1 MFLIT
6 IQNNMTLQTLDLKNI
21 SHDLRNHMSGISGA
35 IGVIAENLTS
45 YKKQQAALGIKLDER
60 LRESEEWINILAPY
74 SIEAMQYVEDM
85 LDISMA
91 ATGKFSL
98 GEMVQC
104 DLEKLIARLLIFN
117 KSFILKHKI
126 TVKTQIDSGLP
137 LFKCD
142 ERRLKQILTNLITNA
157 VKYSPEGGEVL
168 IKIECLQNK
177 NWIATG
183 KSPRNDDVFGFVSN
197 ISTPSFCHGQS
208 PRNDSA
214 IQPFQLN
221 LSQPQLSSQTN
232 QILQT
237 KNHIQIEII
246 DSGIGMAEAEIAMA
260 LAGEGMQI
268 DKSDL
273 NKTASLDSHGL
284 GLPIVKQL
292 VELMGGELHI
302 ESEKGKGTKVSLR
315 FG

>member
-1 MFLIT
+1 MAHRFNLKHISNQN
-6 IQNNMTLQTLDLKNI
+6 QNNMTLQTLDLKNI

-137 LFKCD
+137 FLKCD

-168 IKIECLQNK
+168 IKIVETQYLASLD
-177 NWIATG
+177 IA
-183 KSPRNDDVFGFVSN
+183 SHSN
-197 ISTPSFCHGQS
+197 C
-208 PRNDSA
+208 
-214 IQPFQLN
+214 
-221 LSQPQLSSQTN
+221 QT
-232 QILQT
+232 QDIASLR
-237 KNHIQIEII
+237 IEII

>member
-1 MFLIT
+1 MSITNLIKSDFAIVFMFLIT

-117 KSFILKHKI
+117 KSFIIKHKI
-126 TVKTQIDSGLP
+126 TVKTEIDSGLP

-142 ERRLKQILTNLITNA
+142 ERRLKQILTNLGTVN
-157 VKYSPEGGEVL
+157 KG
-168 IKIECLQNK
+168 LQN
-177 NWIATG
+177 
-183 KSPRNDDVFGFVSN
+183 
-197 ISTPSFCHGQS
+197 Q
-208 PRNDSA
+208 
-214 IQPFQLN
+214 
-221 LSQPQLSSQTN
+221 
-232 QILQT
+232 
-237 KNHIQIEII
+237 
-246 DSGIGMAEAEIAMA
+246 
-260 LAGEGMQI
+260 
-268 DKSDL
+268 
-273 NKTASLDSHGL
+273 
-284 GLPIVKQL
+284 
-292 VELMGGELHI
+292 
-302 ESEKGKGTKVSLR
+302 
-315 FG
+315 

>member
-1 MFLIT
+1 MAHRFNLKHISNQN
-6 IQNNMTLQTLDLKNI
+6 QNNMTLQNLDLKNI

-126 TVKTQIDSGLP
+126 TVKTEIDSGLP

-168 IKIECLQNK
+168 IKIVETQYLASLD
-177 NWIATG
+177 IA
-183 KSPRNDDVFGFVSN
+183 SHSN
-197 ISTPSFCHGQS
+197 C
-208 PRNDSA
+208 
-214 IQPFQLN
+214 
-221 LSQPQLSSQTN
+221 QT
-232 QILQT
+232 QDIASLR
-237 KNHIQIEII
+237 IEII
-246 DSGIGMAEAEIAMA
+246 DSGIGMTEAEIAMA

>member
-1 MFLIT
+1 MAHRFNLKHISNQN
-6 IQNNMTLQTLDLKNI
+6 QNNMTLQTLDLKNI

-104 DLEKLIARLLIFN
+104 NLEKLIARLLIFN

-126 TVKTQIDSGLP
+126 TVKTEIDSGLP
-137 LFKCD
+137 LLKCD

-168 IKIECLQNK
+168 IKIVETQYLASLD
-177 NWIATG
+177 IA
-183 KSPRNDDVFGFVSN
+183 SHSN
-197 ISTPSFCHGQS
+197 C
-208 PRNDSA
+208 
-214 IQPFQLN
+214 
-221 LSQPQLSSQTN
+221 QT
-232 QILQT
+232 QDIASLR
-237 KNHIQIEII
+237 IEII

>member
-1 MFLIT
+1 MAHRFNLKHISNQN
-6 IQNNMTLQTLDLKNI
+6 QNNMTLQNLDLKNI

-126 TVKTQIDSGLP
+126 TVKTEIDSGLP

-157 VKYSPEGGEVL
+157 VKYSPEGGEVR
-168 IKIECLQNK
+168 IRIVETQD
-177 NWIATG
+177 IA
-183 KSPRNDDVFGFVSN
+183 SLR
-197 ISTPSFCHGQS
+197 
-208 PRNDSA
+208 
-214 IQPFQLN
+214 
-221 LSQPQLSSQTN
+221 
-232 QILQT
+232 
-237 KNHIQIEII
+237 IEII

>member
-1 MFLIT
+1 MVCFV
-6 IQNNMTLQTLDLKNI
+6 IQNNTNQFYSNNMTLQTLDLKNI

-126 TVKTQIDSGLP
+126 TVKTEIDSGLP

-168 IKIECLQNK
+168 IKIVETQYLASLD
-177 NWIATG
+177 IA
-183 KSPRNDDVFGFVSN
+183 SLDIASHSN
-197 ISTPSFCHGQS
+197 C
-208 PRNDSA
+208 
-214 IQPFQLN
+214 
-221 LSQPQLSSQTN
+221 QT
-232 QILQT
+232 QDIASLR
-237 KNHIQIEII
+237 IEII